1 MVTVLLGG
9 QTDPNGLLDAL
20 LNGSNN
26 ENRRIKETAYRQDSK
41 NGYKTLLEEAFRL
54 LRLETEDVEV
64 YKLSEDQKNAVNEAR
79 QQIKNGQFLTDDEA
93 NKDINEWLRNS
104 EE

>member
-1 MVTVLLGG
+1 MRTEELKKRLIAKIRK
-9 QTDPNGLLDAL
+9 TDN
-20 LNGSNN
+20 
-26 ENRRIKETAYRQDSK
+26 
-41 NGYKTLLEEAFRL
+41 KTLLEGAFRL

-64 YKLSEDQKNAVNEAR
+64 YNLSEDQKSAVNEAR

-104 EE
+104 VK